1 MKRAGDWGILVSG
14 MKTLPLL
21 TLASALA
28 FTPALAA
35 APKPPPPAKSEPTSE
50 KKPMSFHHLSANRL
64 DGKPEKLSGYQGKV
78 VLVVNTASE
87 CGYTP
92 QYAGLEKLHQ
102 EYKDKGLVVAG
113 FPSNDFGGQE
123 PGSSE
128 EIKKFCELRYKV
140 TFPMF
145 EKVKTK
151 GDGQSP
157 VYAFLSQH
165 HPAPKWN
172 FHKYVVGKD
181 GQVKAGFPSAVTPD
195 SAELKAAIDSALAQP

>member
-1 MKRAGDWGILVSG
+1 

-21 TLASALA
+21 TLTAALA
-28 FTPALAA
+28 VAPALAA
-35 APKPPPPAKSEPTSE
+35 GPAAPKPSTAKPETPSE
-50 KKPMSFHHLSANRL
+50 KKPMSFHDLTANRL
-64 DGKPEKLSGYQGKV
+64 DGKPEKLSTYQGKV

-92 QYAGLEKLHQ
+92 QYAGLEKLYQ
-102 EYKDKGLVVAG
+102 EYKDRGLVVVG

-157 VYAFLSQH
+157 VYAFLAKN

-181 GQVKAGFPSAVTPD
+181 GQVKAAFPSAVTPD
-195 SAELKAAIDSALAQP
+195 SAELKAAIDGALTQP